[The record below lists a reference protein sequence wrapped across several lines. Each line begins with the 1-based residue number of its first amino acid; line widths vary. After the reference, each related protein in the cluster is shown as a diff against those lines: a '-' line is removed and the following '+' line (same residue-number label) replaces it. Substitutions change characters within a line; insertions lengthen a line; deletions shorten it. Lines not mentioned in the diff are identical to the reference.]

1 MGVIASPPSA
11 VSFSALHMLSPTDF
25 IAWIHSSTGILLS
38 IPARAISAAVK
49 AMDTPETLRL
59 IQGIYTKPAT
69 GSHTSPSWF
78 LMAMAQAWPAWVG
91 VPPHSS
97 TRAAAAME
105 EAEPHS
111 A

>member
-1 MGVIASPPSA
+1 ME
-11 VSFSALHMLSPTDF
+11 SPTARM
-25 IAWIHSSTGILLS
+25 AWMHSSAGILLS

-49 AMDTPETLRL
+49 AMAMPETLRL
-59 IQGIYTKPAT
+59 IQGISTRPAT

-78 LMAMAQAWPAWVG
+78 LMAMAQAWADWAG

-97 TRAAAAME
+97 TRAAAAIA